1 VLNGTQSACD
11 HQSRLRAT
19 ETILHIL
26 NSVFRQAQVDW
37 DISLTKASGDAERF
51 ARQAAADGVDI
62 VASYGGDGTVM
73 EVARGLMGSA
83 VPGTGVPLAILPGGS
98 ANLMAVELGIPKDL
112 EKATQIIADP
122 ESLTRQVDVGL
133 LGESYFLLRVGI
145 GFGARKVAYADRKMK
160 NRFGVL
166 AYSVAAVKALKD
178 TKSAHYRFTL
188 DGKLIE
194 ADGVTCL
201 IDNAGNMGIQGIQPA
216 KNISVSDGVLDVLLV
231 ASQGMGKVI
240 ASGPSLLDTDKPEP
254 VIEHWQARQIRI
266 EVDPPQPVQVDGEMV
281 DDTPISAEVLPGAL
295 KVIIPKPA

>member
-1 VLNGTQSACD
+1 
-11 HQSRLRAT
+11 
-19 ETILHIL
+19 
-26 NSVFRQAQVDW
+26 
-37 DISLTKASGDAERF
+37 
-51 ARQAAADGVDI
+51 